1 MKVQIFWTQITS
13 FSDKTSDQSV
23 SLCVT
28 EISTDIA
35 VKIPISG
42 NFHATHELIHHC
54 SSLLKRR
61 CRYQLNW

>member
-28 EISTDIA
+28 EISIA

-42 NFHATHELIHHC
+42 NFHATHELMTF
-54 SSLLKRR
+54 L
-61 CRYQLNW
+61 